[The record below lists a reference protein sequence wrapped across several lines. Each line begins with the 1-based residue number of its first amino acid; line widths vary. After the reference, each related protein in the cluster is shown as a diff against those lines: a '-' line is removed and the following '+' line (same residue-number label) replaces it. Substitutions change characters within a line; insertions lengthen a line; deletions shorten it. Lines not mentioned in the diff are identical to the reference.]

1 MTTTP
6 EAPADADL
14 IAERLLA
21 LISAAEDAEDAG
33 QREVEV
39 HFVFRVEGDT
49 VVLLEI
55 KRHHLVPQ
63 ELLDRF
69 GLGKTHRADLRL
81 VAQRLR
87 EHLADSVMERLHR
100 LDEEGE
106 FKRQWSELGHEFAA
120 GELDPSDPLVIHR
133 DLPPEHRE
141 AFEHDYL
148 RALRTARDPKGF
160 VTLRRTLLKWRKVAD
175 VLADP
180 AYQAEAAR
188 SLAAIES
195 GDFSGYTPLDF
206 DAE

>member
-21 LISAAEDAEDAG
+21 PIGAAEDAS

-39 HFVFRVEGDT
+39 DFVFRVEGNT

-69 GLGKTHRADLRL
+69 GSGKTHRADLQL

-87 EHLADSVMERLHR
+87 EHLADSVMERLQR
-100 LDEEGE
+100 LDEERE
-106 FKRQWSELGHEFAA
+106 FKPQWSELGPEFVA
-120 GELDPSDPLVIHR
+120 GERDPSDPLVIHR

-148 RALRTARDPKGF
+148 RALRAARDPKGF
-160 VTLRRTLLKWRKVAD
+160 VTLRRTLLKWRRAAD

-188 SLAAIES
+188 SLAAVES
-195 GDFSGYTPLDF
+195 GDFSGYAPLDF
-206 DAE
+206 DRE

>member
-6 EAPADADL
+6 EAPTDADL

-21 LISAAEDAEDAG
+21 PIGASEDVGQPAAEVD
-33 QREVEV
+33 
-39 HFVFRVEGDT
+39 FVVRLEGDK

-63 ELLDRF
+63 GLLDRF
-69 GLGKTHRADLRL
+69 GSGKTHRADLQL

-87 EHLADSVMERLHR
+87 EQLADSVMERLHR
-100 LDEEGE
+100 LDEERE
-106 FKRQWSELGHEFAA
+106 FKRQWSELGNELAA
-120 GELDPSDPLVIHR
+120 GEVDRSDPLVIHR
-133 DLPPEHRE
+133 DLPPEYRE

-160 VTLRRTLLKWRKVAD
+160 VTLRRTLLKWRKAAD

-188 SLAAIES
+188 SLTAIES
-195 GDFSGYTPLDF
+195 GDFARYTLLDF